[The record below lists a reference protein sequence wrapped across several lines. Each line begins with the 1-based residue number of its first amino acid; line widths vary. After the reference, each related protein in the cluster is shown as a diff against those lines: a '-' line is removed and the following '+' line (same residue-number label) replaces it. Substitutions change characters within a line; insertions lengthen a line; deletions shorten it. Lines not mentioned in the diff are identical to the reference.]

1 MAIRDGVFDAFLRVY
16 PRISNLLKSSDDD
29 AVGVSMCRISI
40 GLRVSSAQYK
50 LGDKTEAL
58 STMRRTLNRLDKMNV
73 KNDEHLKSRVCRFKV
88 EALQG
93 IGAMSQDV
101 TALRRGLSILQV
113 DLKDPVSA
121 AAVSHSISA
130 LLAKKR
136 DWESSCKQYGVTLDI
151 LQSIAEKN
159 NNNKKNEAMARISVE
174 LAVSQTMMGAKDLAK
189 ESLKNAVEYGG
200 DGDKIKVHMQFED
213 LLSRYKS

>member
-73 KNDEHLKSRVCRFKV
+73 KDDEHLKSRVCRFKV

-101 TALRRGLSILQV
+101 TALRRGLSILQE
-113 DLKDPVSA
+113 DLKDPISA

-136 DWESSCKQYGVTLDI
+136 DWEGSCKQYGVTLDI

-159 NNNKKNEAMARISVE
+159 NSKKNEAMARISVE
-174 LAVSQTMMGAKDLAK
+174 LAVSQTMMGAEDLAK
-189 ESLKNAVEYGG
+189 ESLKNAVEFGG